1 MKSSIKKAVKIGNN
15 VFIGAESIIL
25 PGTTICDNCIVWGG
39 GTVIKGQTVPN
50 SIYAGNPAKRIGD
63 VENFA
68 KKYID

>member
-1 MKSSIKKAVKIGNN
+1 M
-15 VFIGAESIIL
+15 
-25 PGTTICDNCIVWGG
+25 TTVLCGGGG